1 MKVSIL
7 AVLQINDISSL
18 GKAESWQITPDDRQT
33 RIDVID
39 GTVVQDFGHN
49 TAGDKI
55 TVSTTFRSEDFSKIY
70 QLWESRTLVTVTDE
84 SGKKISNCRI
94 VIKNWQYVKYYA
106 KQAVKAALEIWRI

>member
-55 TVSTTFRSEDFSKIY
+55 TVSTTLEVKI
-70 QLWESRTLVTVTDE
+70 L
-84 SGKKISNCRI
+84 
-94 VIKNWQYVKYYA
+94 A
-106 KQAVKAALEIWRI
+106 KFINYGSQGR

>member
-39 GTVVQDFGHN
+39 GTLVQDFVH
-49 TAGDKI
+49 
-55 TVSTTFRSEDFSKIY
+55 
-70 QLWESRTLVTVTDE
+70 
-84 SGKKISNCRI
+84 
-94 VIKNWQYVKYYA
+94 
-106 KQAVKAALEIWRI
+106 